1 MMARKG
7 LLVAAGIAAFLIFLT
22 ALVPARLLTRVAP
35 PGIAAAGL
43 DGTIW
48 SGRASSVRLQG
59 RDLGAASWSC
69 SPWRLLILEW
79 SCRMA
84 MQPVGGQL
92 SVALSGAFDSD
103 EIEAR
108 DLRGNLPI
116 TLLENVVT
124 PAGWT
129 GRLDL
134 EVANAIIAGGLP
146 QDAQGSIIVRN
157 LKAPGS
163 GGAMLGDFELT
174 IGEGAV
180 GSAGLTGRLNDLG
193 GPLQVRG
200 TIELKRDRS
209 YLVSGEVAP
218 GPGAGSAI
226 FETLAI
232 LGPAD
237 GAGRRPF
244 SLEGTL

>member
-1 MMARKG
+1 MAQRG
-7 LLVAAGIAAFLIFLT
+7 LLVAAGIAAFLIFLS
-22 ALVPARLLTRVAP
+22 AMVPARLLTRFAP
-35 PGIAAAGL
+35 PGITVAGL

-84 MQPVGGQL
+84 MQPAGGQL
-92 SVALSGAFDSD
+92 SVALSGEFDSD
-103 EIEAR
+103 EIEACN
-108 DLRGNLPI
+108 LRGNLPI

-124 PAGWT
+124 PAGWI

-134 EVANAIIAGGLP
+134 EVAKALIAGGLP
-146 QDAQGSIIVRN
+146 QDAQGRIFVRN
-157 LKAPGS
+157 LKAPGP
-163 GGAMLGDFELT
+163 GGAILGDFELT
-174 IGEGAV
+174 LGEGAV
-180 GSAGLTGRLNDLG
+180 GSSSLTGRLNDLG

-218 GPGAGSAI
+218 GPGAGPAI
-226 FETLAI
+226 FETLSV

-237 GAGRRPF
+237 SAGRRPF